1 MNRRQ
6 YIKLRNRRN
15 RRLLFLFMLW
25 ITQEVNRQYWVHPI
39 NLLHEEKGEFYTLYP
54 DLRHFR
60 NRFIGMY
67 RMDVDEFEELLQKV
81 TPYLKK
87 RWTYMRAPISPEQQ
101 LVITLT

>member
-1 MNRRQ
+1 M
-6 YIKLRNRRN
+6 
-15 RRLLFLFMLW
+15 FLFMLW

-39 NLLHEEKGEFYTLYP
+39 NLLCEEKGEFYTLYP

-67 RMDVDEFEELLQKV
+67 RMDVDKFEELLQKV

-87 RWTYMRAPISPEQQ
+87 RWTYM
-101 LVITLT
+101 